1 MTRSV
6 RFREGRMRI
15 VLPGTWA
22 NIPLDDEETAVE
34 HVRRLVRRQVGK
46 ADRLAR
52 ARREATQ
59 EVVGNVRAAMSAGVH
74 TYLMSLELLPGVPFP
89 AVILAMD
96 EEWPAA
102 SAEARAAGDGAAA
115 LRAGFPT
122 GEVEPQRNGPVARV
136 VEMTQ
141 GSTGEGD
148 DVLTMRLEYHIPY
161 PDGSRLLMARVNV
174 PGIPSAEPFATL
186 FDEILDSITFMEQD
200 GEEQEG
206 QQAVA
211 DAAPGAG
218 DPAAGPARAAM

>member
-6 RFREGRMRI
+6 RFREGQMRI

-59 EVVGNVRAAMSAGVH
+59 EVVGNVRAAMAAGVH
-74 TYLMSLELLPGVPFP
+74 TYLVSLELLPGVPFP
-89 AVILAMD
+89 AVILALD

-102 SAEARAAGDGAAA
+102 SAEARAAGDVAEA

-141 GSTGEGD
+141 GKTDEGD
-148 DVLTMRLEYHIPY
+148 TVLTMRLEYHIPY
-161 PDGSRLLMARVNV
+161 PDGSRLLLARVNV

-186 FDEILDSITFMEQD
+186 FDEILDSLTFMEAAEEDPTAVRVGTSEATPD
-200 GEEQEG
+200 GASSEQ
-206 QQAVA
+206 
-211 DAAPGAG
+211 AA
-218 DPAAGPARAAM
+218 R